1 MTIAKVIVLGVCSVV
16 LLLSPLLRHRP
27 KIQND
32 VHFIAVILICNAGVG
47 VVETLLNTSWLLSLV
62 LTSIYLVLLIL
73 LTKAI
78 DSKLSSTS

>member
-1 MTIAKVIVLGVCSVV
+1 MTIAKVIVFGVCSVA

-32 VHFIAVILICNAGVG
+32 VRFIAAILICSVGVG
-47 VVETLLNTSWLLSLV
+47 MVETLLNTSWGLSLV
-62 LTSIYLVLLIL
+62 FIFIYLVLLEL